1 MIPLQSLKASFVPKK
16 LDTNKDYA
24 FLFMVWVLSII
35 NNNIYIEVKMGSLTA
50 IYFFVFLVCVGIIAF
65 IMALEKIRKKDEED
79 L

>member
-1 MIPLQSLKASFVPKK
+1 MPKK

-35 NNNIYIEVKMGSLTA
+35 YNNSVIEVKMGSLTA